1 MRLIG
6 DSIAQEERMYFPL
19 RAVQQVSISRVPV
32 NVIRRRVVKR
42 LAIPAFMVLVM
53 KDESRGRSA
62 HEGSRIS

>member
-32 NVIRRRVVKR
+32 NVIRRREVKR